1 MCPDAELERADAL
14 GRITSLLEAG
24 GRSVAAHLRPRR
36 VPVVRCLELAQE
48 LVSRAAATG
57 GWVVVNGRT
66 DIARVTGAH
75 AVQLGR
81 GSLPIEAARRALD
94 PDCAVGVSVHGMEE
108 SRKASELGADF
119 LLLGTIFS
127 TPSHPGMATGGVE
140 LITACAD
147 AGPPVIAIG
156 GIDVGSIAPVV
167 SAGAHGVAVIRAVWD
182 REDPA
187 ASVQR
192 MIRAVEGN
200 AGLGDGPAEGE
211 ARA

>member
-1 MCPDAELERADAL
+1 
-14 GRITSLLEAG
+14 
-24 GRSVAAHLRPRR
+24 
-36 VPVVRCLELAQE
+36 
-48 LVSRAAATG
+48 
-57 GWVVVNGRT
+57 
-66 DIARVTGAH
+66 
-75 AVQLGR
+75 
-81 GSLPIEAARRALD
+81 
-94 PDCAVGVSVHGMEE
+94 MEE

-127 TPSHPGMATGGVE
+127 TPSHPGITAGGVE

-187 ASVQR
+187 VAVQR

-200 AGLGDGPAEGE
+200 TEPGDGPAEGE